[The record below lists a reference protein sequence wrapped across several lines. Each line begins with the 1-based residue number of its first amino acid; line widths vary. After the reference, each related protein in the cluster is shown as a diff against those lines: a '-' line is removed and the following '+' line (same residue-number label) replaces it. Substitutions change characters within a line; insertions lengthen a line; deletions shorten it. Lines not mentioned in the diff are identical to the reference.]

1 MLIIESGLLSWPAC
15 RILYTVLVIK
25 PTHCDFNQSVSSAN
39 HQKSSASDC
48 AYSVLRRYLL
58 FIKKIA
64 SYSVW
69 GRNRGFQTRTAVVC
83 ASSWRVGDWPR
94 VQFSARAR
102 PAISGQSSGVQGRVG
117 FYQVTTPHG
126 GTTVA
131 LSHAP

>member
-58 FIKKIA
+58 FIKKSPHIQ
-64 SYSVW
+64 S
-69 GRNRGFQTRTAVVC
+69 GDEIVV
-83 ASSWRVGDWPR
+83 SR
-94 VQFSARAR
+94 RAR
-102 PAISGQSSGVQGRVG
+102 RSCAPVRGELVTDLVFSSVLEPDRQSPGNRAEFKGE
-117 FYQVTTPHG
+117 
-126 GTTVA
+126 
-131 LSHAP
+131 